1 MTNGPRGLPVDA
13 RAQEIFEAAPL
24 GIALCDD
31 SLRFLS
37 ANRMAEAI
45 FGYGE
50 AELRRLSLA
59 DLAHP
64 EDEPSLAEWARALPA
79 RPRGGP
85 PREPARTERRFVRRD
100 GRVVWCRASLS
111 RRPGARRAGP
121 IVLTVEDV
129 SERRAAEQRIR
140 EGERL
145 VAVGTLA
152 AGIAHEINNP
162 VGSILASA
170 QYAQM
175 VMHEPDGAEKVAR
188 SLANIV
194 AESRRCGQIVKSVL
208 KFAREETTERWPA
221 DLNTVVGQARDHSME
236 LARRYRGSLE
246 LMLAPR
252 LPDVLMNP
260 TEMEQILANLIRN
273 ALQSGGYGI
282 HVVIRT
288 QDRGDRV
295 VLSVADDG
303 PGMPPEVREQIFDPF
318 FTTREAAGGTGL
330 GLSLVHGIV
339 SGHGGKISV
348 YSEPGQ
354 GTEVVIELPAH
365 AAVGER

>member
-1 MTNGPRGLPVDA
+1 VDA
-13 RAQEIFEAAPL
+13 RAQEIYEAAPL

-31 SLRFLS
+31 SLRFRF
-37 ANRMAEAI
+37 ANRMVESI
-45 FGYGE
+45 FGYAE
-50 AELRRLSLA
+50 AELRRLTLE

-64 EDEPSLAEWARALPA
+64 EDEPSFGEWARERPA
-79 RPRGGP
+79 RTQGGVP
-85 PREPARTERRFVRRD
+85 SEPARTERRFVRRD
-100 GRVVWCRASLS
+100 GHVVWCRVSLS
-111 RRPGARRAGP
+111 RRPGGEP
-121 IVLTVEDV
+121 IVVTVEDV
-129 SERRAAEQRIR
+129 SARRAAEQRLR

-175 VMHEPDGAEKVAR
+175 VMRDPDGAEKVERA
-188 SLANIV
+188 LANIV

-208 KFAREETTERWPA
+208 RFAREETTERWPA
-221 DLNTVVGQARDHSME
+221 DLNQVVGQARDHSME
-236 LARRYRGSLE
+236 LARRYGGSLE
-246 LMLAPR
+246 LALAPE
-252 LPDVLMNP
+252 LPQVQLNP
-260 TEMEQILANLIRN
+260 TEIEQVLANLIRN
-273 ALQSGGYGI
+273 GLQSGGYGI
-282 HVVIRT
+282 HVTIRT

-295 VLSVADDG
+295 VLSVTDDG

-318 FTTREAAGGTGL
+318 FTTREASGGTGL
-330 GLSLVHGIV
+330 GLSMVHGIV
-339 SGHGGKISV
+339 SSHGGKISV

-365 AAVGER
+365 AAGAER